1 MQITQFLLIIPVFFV
16 SAGDKMPTEEQP
28 FPSRLSPLVTLESA
42 ITQPT
47 PVYTMRSVG
56 NVAKAAKVWKSAVS
70 SPDVSTTIPTPVSE
84 ENITSTIHT
93 QTKEVPAASGSD
105 SSTVT
110 NLVQTQSQVQDNV
123 KQQQDTKGNKT
134 DSEEENEDSTVST
147 DVSPTIPTPVSEEI
161 ITPTLQ
167 AQTKEEV
174 PPADLSDQVPS
185 NGSDSEEEDN
195 KSTSSKDEKE
205 LKKTLQPGKTS
216 TGETTSGQDLNSKQ
230 QQTGVSDLAS
240 GSHSS
245 GLTVP
250 GVGVPG
256 AVSPQGGQSLAS
268 NTSREGQTQ
277 HQQARDGDGR
287 VIEPKIG
294 LPGSTSA
301 PVPTRPPGSS
311 TDTRPASSGPSA
323 PGGPGSSSRSGGT
336 RSTDS
341 VTRPV
346 PSPGA
351 PGIIIRELGN
361 RAMDIVQFLGR
372 FKPEPRTY
380 EGDRTN
386 VAELKKFLFEEL
398 ESLVN
403 TLIEL
408 KLAIANDFVE
418 ITDGLRKNTKD
429 HEARLKLLKGVEF
442 TKRKSVAN
450 VVKGFSSL
458 YCVLLMNMNGIKE
471 KKRESEVA
479 DGIWKLSTL
488 PDKVANEL
496 LLAMEKIVV
505 PPKTPELEEAFKA
518 IEFGFKIAY
527 YATKDIL
534 SSIENTVHNLMH
546 AKNYEENFIA
556 QVRNSLRMV
565 PHQMNLTESSFVIKI
580 SDMMRRRGTASQDQP
595 AGAGSAVTPG
605 RGSSGTGRAAGTGG
619 GSLRG
624 LDLSEEEVKKI
635 LDEIVKDPS
644 DGELGL
650 GDLSDP
656 SGRSSGRQPSLGPSL
671 GITDGEAGPTIVSP
685 TGPTIA
691 AGGEQPPSAP
701 NGTAKGPAGT
711 QPEGG
716 EKKEGLI
723 QKLKKKFLGSG
734 FEVASLM
741 IPMATIIISIVH

>member
-47 PVYTMRSVG
+47 PVYTMRTVG
-56 NVAKAAKVWKSAVS
+56 TVAKAAKVWKSAIS

-84 ENITSTIHT
+84 ENITSTLQT
-93 QTKEVPAASGSD
+93 QTKEVPATSGSD

-123 KQQQDTKGNKT
+123 KQQQDTKGNKS
-134 DSEEENEDSTVST
+134 DSEQEKNEDSTLST
-147 DVSPTIPTPVSEEI
+147 DISPTIPTPVSEEI

-174 PPADLSDQVPS
+174 PPADLSDQVSS

-195 KSTSSKDEKE
+195 KSTSSKDGKDP
-205 LKKTLQPGKTS
+205 KKTLPPGKTS
-216 TGETTSGQDLNSKQ
+216 TGETTSGQDLNSSQ
-230 QQTGVSDLAS
+230 QKNALSNTNGVVGVTGS
-240 GSHSS
+240 
-245 GLTVP
+245 
-250 GVGVPG
+250 GVGVNQSGSPG
-256 AVSPQGGQSLAS
+256 TQDPRSGKAGERNQGQGSTVQNSGGNGPQIRQPGM
-268 NTSREGQTQ
+268 
-277 HQQARDGDGR
+277 
-287 VIEPKIG
+287 
-294 LPGSTSA
+294 PGSPAQSEA
-301 PVPTRPPGSS
+301 IPTRPPGSS
-311 TDTRPASSGPSA
+311 TDTRPASSGP
-323 PGGPGSSSRSGGT
+323 GGPGSSSRAGIAVPTVSI
-336 RSTDS
+336 
-341 VTRPV
+341 TRPV

-351 PGIIIRELGN
+351 AGVIVRELGEKE
-361 RAMDIVQFLGR
+361 REIVDFLR
-372 FKPEPRTY
+372 EFRPTPRTY
-380 EGDRTN
+380 TGGTRDVEK
-386 VAELKKFLFEEL
+386 LKKFLFEEL
-398 ESLVN
+398 ETLVK
-403 TLIEL
+403 TLINL
-408 KLAIANDFVE
+408 KLALANDFVE

-429 HEARLKLLKGVEF
+429 HEARLKLLRGVEL

-450 VVKGFSSL
+450 VLKGFNSL
-458 YCVLLMNMNGIKE
+458 YCVILMNMNVIKD
-471 KKRESEVA
+471 KTRPSEVA

-488 PDKVANEL
+488 PNRVVQEFEL
-496 LLAMEKIVV
+496 TLEKALAS
-505 PPKTPELEEAFKA
+505 PRSDDLEEAFGELA
-518 IEFGFKIAY
+518 FGFKIGY
-527 YATKDIL
+527 YATKDLL
-534 SSIENTVHNLMH
+534 SSIQNTAHDLMH
-546 AKNYEENFIA
+546 TNTYEQDFIDE
-556 QVRNSLRMV
+556 VRNSLRMV
-565 PHQMNLTESSFVIKI
+565 PHPMNLTESSFILKI
-580 SDMMRRRGTASQDQP
+580 SDMMHRRGTASQDQP

-644 DGELGL
+644 DAELGL

-671 GITDGEAGPTIVSP
+671 VITDGQAGPTIVSP

-691 AGGEQPPSAP
+691 ADGEQPPSAP

>member
-1 MQITQFLLIIPVFFV
+1 MQITQFLLIIPVLFV

-28 FPSRLSPLVTLESA
+28 FPSRLGPLVTLESA

-47 PVYTMRSVG
+47 AVYTMRTVG
-56 NVAKAAKVWKSAVS
+56 NVAKAAKAWKSAVS
-70 SPDVSTTIPTPVSE
+70 SSDVSTTIPTPVSE
-84 ENITSTIHT
+84 ENITSTLQT
-93 QTKEVPAASGSD
+93 QTEEVPAASGSD
-105 SSTVT
+105 SYTVT

-123 KQQQDTKGNKT
+123 KQQQDTKGNRS
-134 DSEEENEDSTVST
+134 DSEEENEDSTLST

-245 GLTVP
+245 GLKVP

-268 NTSREGQTQ
+268 NTSREGQAQ
-277 HQQARDGDGR
+277 HQQVRDGDGR

-294 LPGSTSA
+294 LPG
-301 PVPTRPPGSS
+301 P
-311 TDTRPASSGPSA
+311 PSA
-323 PGGPGSSSRSGGT
+323 
-336 RSTDS
+336 
-341 VTRPV
+341 PV

-351 PGIIIRELGN
+351 PGIIVRESGN

-372 FKPEPRTY
+372 FKPEPRAY
-380 EGDRTN
+380 EGERTN

-408 KLAIANDFVE
+408 KLAIASDFVE

-429 HEARLKLLKGVEF
+429 HEARLKLLRGVEF

-458 YCVLLMNMNGIKE
+458 YCVLLMNMNVIKE
-471 KKRESEVA
+471 KTKESEVA
-479 DGIWKLSTL
+479 DGIWKLSTI

-505 PPKTPELEEAFKA
+505 PPKTPELEEAFEA

-580 SDMMRRRGTASQDQP
+580 SDMMRRRGTASQDEP
-595 AGAGSAVTPG
+595 AGAGSGVTPG

-656 SGRSSGRQPSLGPSL
+656 SGRSSERQPSLGPSL
-671 GITDGEAGPTIVSP
+671 VITDGQAGPTIVSP

-701 NGTAKGPAGT
+701 NGTATGPAGT

-723 QKLKKKFLGSG
+723 QKLKKKLLGSG

>member
-28 FPSRLSPLVTLESA
+28 FPSRLGPLVTLESA

-47 PVYTMRSVG
+47 PVYTMRTVG
-56 NVAKAAKVWKSAVS
+56 NVSKAAKVWKSAVS
-70 SPDVSTTIPTPVSE
+70 SPDVSTTILTPVSE
-84 ENITSTIHT
+84 ENITSTLQT
-93 QTKEVPAASGSD
+93 QTEEVPAASGSD
-105 SSTVT
+105 SSRAT

-123 KQQQDTKGNKT
+123 KQQQDTKGNRS
-134 DSEEENEDSTVST
+134 DSEEENEDGTLST
-147 DVSPTIPTPVSEEI
+147 DVSPAIPTPVSEEI

-185 NGSDSEEEDN
+185 NGSDSEEEDED
-195 KSTSSKDEKE
+195 SSLGTDERG
-205 LKKTLQPGKTS
+205 LKKTLPPGKTS
-216 TGETTSGQDLNSKQ
+216 TGETTSDQDLKTKQ
-230 QQTGVSDLAS
+230 QKNGVSGPAG

-245 GLTVP
+245 GLKVP
-250 GVGVPG
+250 GLGVPG
-256 AVSPQGGQSLAS
+256 EVSPQGGQSLAS

-277 HQQARDGDGR
+277 HHQVRDGDGR

-294 LPGSTSA
+294 LPG
-301 PVPTRPPGSS
+301 P
-311 TDTRPASSGPSA
+311 PSA
-323 PGGPGSSSRSGGT
+323 PE
-336 RSTDS
+336 
-341 VTRPV
+341 

-351 PGIIIRELGN
+351 PGIKVRESGN

-372 FKPEPRTY
+372 FRPEPRAY
-380 EGDRTN
+380 EGERTN

-429 HEARLKLLKGVEF
+429 HEARLKLLTGVEF
-442 TKRKSVAN
+442 TKRKSAAN

-458 YCVLLMNMNGIKE
+458 YCVLLMNMNVIKE
-471 KKRESEVA
+471 KTKESEVA
-479 DGIWKLSTL
+479 DGIWKLSTI

-505 PPKTPELEEAFKA
+505 PPKTPELDEAFKE

-580 SDMMRRRGTASQDQP
+580 SDMMRRRGTASQDEP
-595 AGAGSAVTPG
+595 AGAGSGVTPG
-605 RGSSGTGRAAGTGG
+605 RGSSGTPGAAGTGG

-624 LDLSEEEVKKI
+624 FDLSEEEVKKI

-671 GITDGEAGPTIVSP
+671 GITDGQAGPTIVSP

-701 NGTAKGPAGT
+701 NGTATGPAGT

-723 QKLKKKFLGSG
+723 QKLKKKLLGSG

>member
-47 PVYTMRSVG
+47 PVYTMRTVG

-70 SPDVSTTIPTPVSE
+70 SPDVSTTILTPVSE
-84 ENITSTIHT
+84 ENITSTLQP
-93 QTKEVPAASGSD
+93 QTEEVPAASGSD

-123 KQQQDTKGNKT
+123 KQQQDTKGNKS
-134 DSEEENEDSTVST
+134 DSEQENEDSTLST

-185 NGSDSEEEDN
+185 DGSDSEEDN

-205 LKKTLQPGKTS
+205 LKNTLQPGKTS
-216 TGETTSGQDLNSKQ
+216 TGETTSGQNLNSNQ
-230 QQTGVSDLAS
+230 RENGLSNTNGVVGVTGSGAGVNQS
-240 GSHSS
+240 GSS
-245 GLTVP
+245 GTQGPRSGKAEEGNQGQGSTVQNSGGNGPQIRQP
-250 GVGVPG
+250 GM
-256 AVSPQGGQSLAS
+256 
-268 NTSREGQTQ
+268 
-277 HQQARDGDGR
+277 
-287 VIEPKIG
+287 
-294 LPGSTSA
+294 PGSPAQSEA
-301 PVPTRPPGSS
+301 IPTRPPGSS
-311 TDTRPASSGPSA
+311 IDTRPASSGPSG

-341 VTRPV
+341 LTRPV

-351 PGIIIRELGN
+351 PGIIVRESGN

-372 FKPEPRTY
+372 FKPEPRAY
-380 EGDRTN
+380 KGERTN

-429 HEARLKLLKGVEF
+429 HEARLKLLSGVEF
-442 TKRKSVAN
+442 TKRKSAAN

-458 YCVLLMNMNGIKE
+458 YCVLLMNMNVIKE
-471 KKRESEVA
+471 KTKESEVA
-479 DGIWKLSTL
+479 DGIWKLSTI

-505 PPKTPELEEAFKA
+505 PPKTPELDEAFKE

-580 SDMMRRRGTASQDQP
+580 SDMMRRRGTASQDEP

-656 SGRSSGRQPSLGPSL
+656 SGRSSERQPSLGPSL
-671 GITDGEAGPTIVSP
+671 VITDGQAGPTIVSP

-701 NGTAKGPAGT
+701 NGTATGPAGT

-723 QKLKKKFLGSG
+723 QKLKKKLLGSG